1 LHQSHSISTVLTL
14 GTAQDGGYP
23 HTGCRGACCVEAWN
37 NPSVKRLVSSIAV
50 LSDNDCWLIDITP
63 DFRYQLKMIE
73 TKLNDKPLI
82 SGIFISHAHM
92 GHYIGLLDLGLEVMN
107 TDKIPVYVMPK
118 MKAFLEENAPFTQL
132 IELNNI
138 ILKKIEK
145 DKNIQLNENIT
156 IKPFQVPHRNEFSET
171 IGFMVQSPDK
181 SLVYIPDID
190 SWDKWDVDIID
201 IIQGNDILLLDGTFY
216 DSGELQKSNIQ
227 DVPHPFIQDSLKKF
241 SHLEEVDRK
250 KVYFTHLNH
259 TNNVLKADSRERN
272 NVLNQGFHI
281 ASDNMTISM

>member
-1 LHQSHSISTVLTL
+1 MNQSHSISTVLTL

>member
-1 LHQSHSISTVLTL
+1 LNQSHSISTVLTL